1 MRTLSIR
8 QPWCWLITRP
18 DLVTEAARAE
28 ALARDLIKPVEN
40 RDWSTSF
47 RGDFLIHSGV
57 GLVQRDYRE
66 LQALLLDEA
75 GIRVPDF
82 TDLEQ
87 VPRGGI
93 CGITTLVDVVTDHP
107 SRFFMGEFGL
117 VLKNSRPLP
126 FVPWKGQLSWFDVPR
141 AAVGLEVAPCPV

>member
-18 DLVTEAARAE
+18 DLKTPAERFAAVDADVMKR
-28 ALARDLIKPVEN
+28 VEN
-40 RDWSTSF
+40 RDWATAW
-47 RGDFLIHSGV
+47 RGEFLIHSGV

-66 LQALLLDEA
+66 LQAYLLDEF

-82 TDLEQ
+82 TDTEQ

-93 CGITTLVDVVTDHP
+93 CGITTLIDCVQDYP
-107 SRFFMGEFGL
+107 SRFFMGPHGL
-117 VLKNSRPLP
+117 VLQDSKPLP
-126 FVPWKGQLSWFDVPR
+126 FVPWKGQLGWFDVPR
-141 AAVGLEVAPCPV
+141 SAVGLPALELA